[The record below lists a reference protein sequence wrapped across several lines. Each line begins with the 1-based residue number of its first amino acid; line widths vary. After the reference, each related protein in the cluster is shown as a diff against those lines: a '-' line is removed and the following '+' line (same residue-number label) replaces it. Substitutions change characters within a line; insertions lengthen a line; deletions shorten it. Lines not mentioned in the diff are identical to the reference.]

1 MAFRVAISLVDTT
14 AWLGGED
21 SNRQMSISK
30 MPFEMCG
37 EFAPISE
44 IFGDQRLL
52 AGKVLQA

>member
-1 MAFRVAISLVDTT
+1 
-14 AWLGGED
+14 
-21 SNRQMSISK
+21 